1 MVQKD
6 MLEFNS
12 RNISNIGNYF
22 FREYSV
28 NNSTIGF
35 NKKNKIKNS
44 KTKKDNKEH
53 KKIRQRN
60 TKFPT
65 I

>member
-35 NKKNKIKNS
+35 NKKKQNIIHILKPPLN
-44 KTKKDNKEH
+44 
-53 KKIRQRN
+53 
-60 TKFPT
+60 
-65 I
+65 